1 MSSTI
6 VHDRESPYKAK
17 GDDAGPRDPFLTAL
31 GERVR
36 AARARRG
43 MTRRALAETA
53 GVSDRHLANL
63 EYGIGNPSVLVLLHV
78 AQALQ
83 CPLAELLGD
92 ITTSSPE
99 WLLIRELLGQA
110 DEATLRR
117 IRLSIG
123 EQMGTGGDRA
133 ARSTRVAL
141 IGLRGAGKSTL
152 GRMLADDLGF
162 PFIELSREIEKFAGC
177 SISEIQGLYGV
188 NAYRRY
194 ERRALEETIQ
204 IYGEA
209 VIATPGGLVSDP
221 ATFNLLLSHCTT
233 VWLKADPEDHMG
245 RVRAQGD
252 LRPMA
257 ASKEAMEDLKTILS
271 GRAAFYSKADM
282 SLDTS
287 AQNLVET
294 FERLRDMVRD
304 ALHLVE

>member
-6 VHDRESPYKAK
+6 VHNREKPHLTD
-17 GDDAGPRDPFLTAL
+17 GDEGSIRDPFLTAL

-36 AARARRG
+36 AARGRKG
-43 MTRRALAETA
+43 MTRRALAEA
-53 GVSDRHLANL
+53 ARVSDRHLANL
-63 EYGIGNPSVLVLLHV
+63 EYGIGNPSMLVLLHV
-78 AQALQ
+78 ASALE
-83 CPLAELLGD
+83 CPLAELIGD
-92 ITTSSPE
+92 VTTTNPE
-99 WLLIRELLGQA
+99 WLLIRELLEHA

-117 IRLSIG
+117 VRIQIG
-123 EQMGTGGDRA
+123 EQLGLGGDRPP
-133 ARSTRVAL
+133 RSPRIAL

-162 PFIELSREIEKFAGC
+162 PFIELSKEIEKFAGC
-177 SISEIQGLYGV
+177 SVSEIQGLYGV

-204 IYGEA
+204 IYSEA

-233 VWLKADPEDHMG
+233 VWLCANPEDHMN

-257 ASKEAMEDLKTILS
+257 ASKEAMEDLKTILA

-282 SLDTS
+282 ALDTS
-287 AQNLVET
+287 AQGLDET
-294 FERLRDMVRD
+294 FERLREMVRS
-304 ALHLVE
+304 ALELVE

>member
-6 VHDRESPYKAK
+6 VHDRESPYKTK

-36 AARARRG
+36 AARARKG
-43 MTRRALAETA
+43 MTRRALAESA
-53 GVSDRHLANL
+53 GISDRHLANL

-83 CPLAELLGD
+83 CALAELLGD
-92 ITTSSPE
+92 ITTSNPE
-99 WLLIRELLGQA
+99 WLLIRELLEHA
-110 DEATLRR
+110 DESTLRR
-117 IRLSIG
+117 ARLSIG
-123 EQMGTGGDRA
+123 EQMGTGGDRP

-204 IYGEA
+204 IYGEV

-233 VWLKADPEDHMG
+233 VWLKADPEDHMS

-282 SLDTS
+282 NLDTS
-287 AQNLVET
+287 AQNLAET
-294 FERLRDMVRD
+294 FDRLRDMVRD